1 MENKAR
7 IGHSGEEEVIDYA
20 VKTVLLEGLRGLL
33 VVAVVAIVITLTLTV
48 PGLSALPAPTALW
61 INRQ

>member
-7 IGHSGEEEVIDYA
+7 IGYSGEEEVIDYA

-33 VVAVVAIVITLTLTV
+33 VVAVVAIVITLKLTV